1 VVRGCS
7 PRGGAVRVLVG
18 GLSRTLRKLVSVIEE
33 RLGGVSLVT
42 SCDPILVI
50 LNIEVRGELSIEVGL
65 IGSGSGG
72 SVVRFHDRI
81 IPESR

>member
-1 VVRGCS
+1 M
-7 PRGGAVRVLVG
+7 LVG

-50 LNIEVRGELSIEVGL
+50 LNVEVRGELSIEVGL
-65 IGSGSGG
+65 SGGGGGG
-72 SVVRFHDRI
+72 SVVRFHG
-81 IPESR
+81 

>member
-1 VVRGCS
+1 M
-7 PRGGAVRVLVG
+7 
-18 GLSRTLRKLVSVIEE
+18 SRTLRKLVSVIEE

-65 IGSGSGG
+65 IGGGGGG
-72 SVVRFHDRI
+72 SVVRFHGRI